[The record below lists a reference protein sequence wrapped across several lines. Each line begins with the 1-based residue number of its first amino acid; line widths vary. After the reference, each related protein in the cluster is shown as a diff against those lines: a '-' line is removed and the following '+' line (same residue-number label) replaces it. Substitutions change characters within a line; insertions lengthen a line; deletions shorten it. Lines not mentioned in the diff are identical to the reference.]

1 MRCDVPFGT
10 LEVPVVAVTGE
21 GKQELR
27 VEVVDGIGHFR
38 LPSKPSQVHLDPHGM
53 VLARGR
59 KVSLR

>member
-38 LPSKPSQVHLDPHGM
+38 LPSKPSQVLLDPHGR